1 MKVLFV
7 FSIGHLD
14 GGAAKVWLSLIDGLR
29 AHGSEPYVVMPQTK
43 DESMLRALDKM
54 KVPYWIEF
62 FTWWTAGDKNPGS
75 LKRRLRRAVARKVN
89 AKAERKILDIIK
101 REKIDCLVIEDGT
114 IEAGLKAAKAANI
127 PVVWHIHEFLSL
139 CDKANHESGA
149 QYFIDPAKHVE
160 DKFAQADVIIAVS
173 DAIRKNLEKQFTQLN
188 NVTSLHNG
196 ISSENVAKNKG
207 EILQNDTVQFTMAQ
221 RFDENKDQLTCVK
234 AFAKVADKY
243 PQANLKFV
251 GGGSAEYIEKVKR
264 VACSLNCSERIS
276 FCGNS
281 DDMASVWKETD
292 VAINCSHSE
301 GCSISAAECMQ
312 SGCLHI
318 ASNCAGNIELLK
330 DGRGLLFDKGNP
342 DSLAKQMSWAIE
354 NAQEAREIAQRGKTW
369 ALKEFSMD
377 KFLDAFENI
386 LHGAINKRC
395 GGAA

>member
-1 MKVLFV
+1 
-7 FSIGHLD
+7 
-14 GGAAKVWLSLIDGLR
+14 
-29 AHGSEPYVVMPQTK
+29 
-43 DESMLRALDKM
+43 
-54 KVPYWIEF
+54 
-62 FTWWTAGDKNPGS
+62 
-75 LKRRLRRAVARKVN
+75 
-89 AKAERKILDIIK
+89 
-101 REKIDCLVIEDGT
+101 
-114 IEAGLKAAKAANI
+114 
-127 PVVWHIHEFLSL
+127 
-139 CDKANHESGA
+139 
-149 QYFIDPAKHVE
+149 
-160 DKFAQADVIIAVS
+160 
-173 DAIRKNLEKQFTQLN
+173 
-188 NVTSLHNG
+188 
-196 ISSENVAKNKG
+196 
-207 EILQNDTVQFTMAQ
+207 MAQ